1 MDAKTCLEK
10 LGYVGVLSFA
20 TVDRW
25 GAPQVRCV
33 SAVHYEP
40 EALYFFTARGKDFC
54 RELERDG
61 RVQVMGYTKYKEM
74 IRLSGRAEAVPETE
88 RTRWMDTIFSEQPYL
103 ANVYPGDTRHIGAIF
118 CIRDFSIEYFN
129 LGVKSIF
136 RESWAVGNSRPR
148 AKGYG
153 ITPNCIGCGR
163 CRTACPQGAIDPGT
177 PFRIRPENCLHCG
190 ACAEACP
197 AGAVRP
203 RGDDC
208 HENAF
213 EPPTLG
219 GVGAIVT
226 SCAYVCREEHPNP
239 RMLGVYDDSF
249 LLNGPDLL
257 GPSSGNGRRTR
268 RKSRAVCPADA
279 ASRRRGKTVYFI
291 REGGGMENALEQ
303 ADNLKQGSCG
313 RSGVPAPPRPGGGR
327 RCGDRRRGRP
337 VRLGRARL

>member
-1 MDAKTCLEK
+1 MCIRD
-10 LGYVGVLSFA
+10 S
-20 TVDRW
+20 
-25 GAPQVRCV
+25 
-33 SAVHYEP
+33 
-40 EALYFFTARGKDFC
+40 ARGKDFC

-129 LGVKSIF
+129 LGVKPIF

-153 ITPNCIGCGR
+153 ITPDCIGCGR

-213 EPPTLG
+213 
-219 GVGAIVT
+219 
-226 SCAYVCREEHPNP
+226 
-239 RMLGVYDDSF
+239 
-249 LLNGPDLL
+249 
-257 GPSSGNGRRTR
+257 
-268 RKSRAVCPADA
+268 
-279 ASRRRGKTVYFI
+279 
-291 REGGGMENALEQ
+291 
-303 ADNLKQGSCG
+303 
-313 RSGVPAPPRPGGGR
+313 
-327 RCGDRRRGRP
+327 
-337 VRLGRARL
+337 